1 MLKRFILVFAI
12 FLWPSI
18 TAVQAQDASN
28 TTEAQS
34 AIRGVIESQLAAFK
48 RDDGQ
53 TAFSFASPTIKQI
66 FGTPERFMAMV
77 KQGYPAV
84 YRPQAVEFLKLHQ
97 DGTSLIQEIR
107 FIGPDGKAVI
117 ALYSLIQTADGNW
130 LIDGVVM
137 VPAPEQAV

>member
-18 TAVQAQDASN
+18 TAVQAQDASS
-28 TTEAQS
+28 TKEAQS

-77 KQGYPAV
+77 RQGYPAV

>member
-1 MLKRFILVFAI
+1 MLKRVTFLFAV
-12 FLWPSI
+12 LLMLPVAALKAEDS
-18 TAVQAQDASN
+18 ALPAGAQA
-28 TTEAQS
+28 E
-34 AIRGVIESQLAAFK
+34 IKGVIESQLAAFK

-77 KQGYPAV
+77 RQGYPAV
-84 YRPQAVEFLKLHQ
+84 YRPQAVEFRKLHQ
-97 DGTSLIQEIR
+97 DGSALIQEIR

-117 ALYSLIQTADGNW
+117 GLYRLIQTADGEW

-137 VPAPEQAV
+137 VPAPEQSV

>member
-1 MLKRFILVFAI
+1 MLKRVFLVFAI
-12 FLWPSI
+12 LMMPFATSSR
-18 TAVQAQDASN
+18 AEDAGVTS
-28 TTEAQS
+28 EAQA

-53 TAFSFASPTIKQI
+53 TAFSFASPTIKRI

-77 KQGYPAV
+77 RQGYPAV

-97 DGTSLIQEIR
+97 DGTAHIQEIR
-107 FIGPDGKAVI
+107 FIGPDGKAAI
-117 ALYSLIQTADGNW
+117 ALYSLIQTADGEW

>member
-1 MLKRFILVFAI
+1 MFKRFFLVLAVV
-12 FLWPSI
+12 LMAP
-18 TAVQAQDASN
+18 TAALKADDSGVAA
-28 TTEAQS
+28 EAKA

-77 KQGYPAV
+77 RQGYPAV
-84 YRPQAVEFLKLHQ
+84 YRPQAVEFRKLHQ
-97 DGTSLIQEIR
+97 DGTALIQEIR

-117 ALYSLIQTADGNW
+117 GLYSLIQTPDGEW

-137 VPAPEQAV
+137 VPAPEQSV